1 MSVPNSGPLHLV
13 QVAESVVVIS
23 YPGQVLDSGLGGQVL
38 DSGLRARLCMV
49 AAVVWLPTVL
59 PLDALSSC
67 TPPLVE
73 KGPGRRD
80 VGSVQSLVVE
90 K

>member
-23 YPGQVLDSGLGGQVL
+23 YPGQVL

-73 KGPGRRD
+73 KGPCRRD
-80 VGSVQSLVVE
+80 VGSVQSLVLE

>member
-1 MSVPNSGPLHLV
+1 MPVPNPGPLHLV

-23 YPGQVLDSGLGGQVL
+23 YPGQVL

-73 KGPGRRD
+73 KGLCRRD
-80 VGSVQSLVVE
+80 VGSVQSLVLE

>member
-23 YPGQVLDSGLGGQVL
+23 YPGQVLDSGL
-38 DSGLRARLCMV
+38 RARLYMV
-49 AAVVWLPTVL
+49 AAVVWLSTVL

-73 KGPGRRD
+73 KGLCRRD
-80 VGSVQSLVVE
+80 VGSVQSLVSE

>member
-23 YPGQVLDSGLGGQVL
+23 YPGQVLDSGLRG
-38 DSGLRARLCMV
+38 RLCMV

-73 KGPGRRD
+73 KGLCRRD
-80 VGSVQSLVVE
+80 VGSVQSLVLE

>member
-23 YPGQVLDSGLGGQVL
+23 YPGQVL

-73 KGPGRRD
+73 KGLCRRD
-80 VGSVQSLVVE
+80 VGSVQSLVLE